1 MCNPNVDELSMMTY
15 LSQFPEASLKPGAP
29 LKSSGD
35 SSRVKVF
42 GPGVEG
48 GLDTNTPSAEFTV
61 DITHAGGAGKPAVSV
76 TSPEGAIECSCED
89 NKNGTFSCA
98 YIPTVPG
105 TYTVTVN
112 YMGKPAASSP
122 YKVNIVPGAD
132 AGACIAYGP
141 GVEGSDLRAGSPAEF
156 WVETAEAGEG
166 KLGITVRGP
175 KGPIQTE
182 DVIVQTESQDK
193 YHVQYM
199 PQHVGPHTVDVT
211 FSGLH
216 IPQSPFKVR
225 VAADKP
231 DASKCHAEGPG
242 LEPNDVEMKKQTWFN
257 VITKGAGQ
265 GELGVHIKG
274 PRGTVDC
281 SSTEPEKH
289 VHHFTYTPNHAG
301 EHVITIKYGG
311 EQIPGS
317 RFKVQVEPPTDPSK
331 VSAYGPGLAPQ
342 GVRVKEPAKFTVK
355 TKDAG
360 HGSVAVRISGPGGEL
375 PCTVDSS
382 PYTYNYTYLAEEPG
396 EYNVDI
402 LFDDKPIPHSP
413 YCVAITDASKV
424 KITGP
429 GLNGESLAVGSPL
442 VYQVNA
448 RGAGPGELKCTVQDA
463 GSLKGSAEATD
474 GDGPD
479 ITDNKDGT
487 FQIMYTPT
495 DAGLKKMNVTFGEA
509 PVPNTPIKLNLFDA
523 SRVHAY
529 GPGLEDGL
537 KSGELTHF
545 TVDMRQAGE
554 ADLQINIGGPTNV
567 PTQIKDQANGM
578 VRCEYTPTEAGDY
591 QVDIRYGG
599 LHVPNS
605 PYNVQVRPS
614 TDVSKV
620 KAYGPGLEA
629 GLTTDM
635 WAEFFVD
642 YKDAGDGEP
651 AVEVQGPGGG
661 EKLEEV
667 QAAPGLKKY
676 RYFIDPEEA
685 GEYTVRVDFADQV
698 VPGSPF
704 KVMANWKT
712 DASRVK
718 AFGPGLEGG
727 VAGDWTEFTIDM
739 SEAGEGAL
747 GLQIEGPCE
756 AQVDVKDNQNGT
768 ATVRYNPVEPG
779 PYNIS
784 ILFADC
790 PIPGSTFVPVFDS
803 PTDASKVK
811 AYGPGLKKDG
821 VKVGD
826 AGDFTIDAREAGAGA
841 VDVAIDGPYWRGR
854 SPTPVSP
861 GISPAPGP
869 TRSGSL
875 RRPKSAVAKPQISSN
890 NDNTYSVQ
898 YNPRKVGKYNVNV
911 FFADNS
917 IPDSPYEVN
926 VSDPSKVKIS
936 GAGVVDKAAAAA
948 EEPATLSFSE
958 PLEWAVDCTEAGP
971 GNLEAVLYGPSGFVQ
986 EIPVVKVSEDMYQLQ
1001 AVQPEEAGHYQ
1012 LDVKY
1017 SGSDVKQSPIKLS
1030 LSDASR
1036 VKVSG
1041 KGLAG
1046 GRVGD
1051 TLCINVDSS
1060 NAGEGSLSLS
1070 LSGPEEVQITCDDNK
1085 DGTATLSYTP
1095 MTAGEYKLDVK
1106 FSGEDVPG
1114 SEFCMPV
1121 IDPSKATASGS
1132 GVTGQGARVC
1142 APAQVLVDT
1151 HEAGLV
1157 EAEAHLTTPS
1167 GQKQSVTLA
1176 VSDEAGVFVGEYLP
1190 MEPGL
1195 YELEVKCADEAIPK
1209 SPFAVPI
1216 CDPTAVRLEGPGL
1229 YAALKD
1235 TDNVVEVFTEG
1246 AGPGDIDC
1254 QFTWPDGSVA
1264 DIQSEVVK
1272 VDDTHYQLHYTPH
1285 EAGMLQTQVNIY
1297 QLIMGVVNLHC
1308 YIYAFQLTYSGFP
1321 VGEEVT
1327 VPVVDLSQVKVEG
1340 LETDIQADRE
1350 AEFVVD
1356 ATTAGPGDLVVEVED
1371 ANGGNVATL
1380 IEALAPHKWNVK

>member
-29 LKSSGD
+29 IKSRGD
-35 SSRVKVF
+35 SSKVKVF

-61 DITHAGGAGKPAVSV
+61 DITRAGGSGKPVVSV
-76 TSPEGAIECSCED
+76 ESPEGAIECSCED
-89 NKNGTFSCA
+89 NQNGTFSCA
-98 YIPTVPG
+98 YIPTLPG
-105 TYTVTVN
+105 AYTITVN
-112 YMGKPAASSP
+112 YLGKAAASSP

-132 AGACIAYGP
+132 AGACRAYGP
-141 GVEGSDLRAGSPAEF
+141 GVEGSDLRAGSPTEF

-175 KGPIQTE
+175 KGPIQT
-182 DVIVQTESQDK
+182 DDIIVQTESQDK

-225 VAADKP
+225 VGADKP
-231 DASKCHAEGPG
+231 DASKCRAEGPG

-265 GELGVHIKG
+265 GELSVHIKG

-281 SSTEPEKH
+281 SSAEQEKH
-289 VHHFTYTPNHAG
+289 VQHFTYTPNHAG

-317 RFKVQVEPPTDPSK
+317 RFKVQVEPPTDLSK

-360 HGSVAVRISGPGGEL
+360 HGSVAVKISGPGGEL
-375 PCTVDSS
+375 PHTLDSS
-382 PYTYNYTYLAEEPG
+382 PYTYNYTYVAEEPG
-396 EYNVDI
+396 EYKVDI
-402 LFDDKPIPHSP
+402 LFDDKPIPQSP

-424 KITGP
+424 KISGP
-429 GLNGESLAVGSPL
+429 GMNGESLAVGSPL
-442 VYQVNA
+442 VYQVNT

-463 GSLKGSAEATD
+463 GSLKGSTEATD
-474 GDGPD
+474 GDGPN

-487 FQIMYTPT
+487 YQITYLPT

-509 PVPNTPIKLNLFDA
+509 PVPNTPIKLSLFDA
-523 SRVHAY
+523 SKVKAY

-554 ADLQINIGGPTNV
+554 ADLQINVRGPANI

-591 QVDIRYGG
+591 QVDIKYGG

-605 PYNVQVRPS
+605 PYNVEVRPS
-614 TDVSKV
+614 TDVNKV

-642 YKDAGDGEP
+642 YKDAGEGEP

-661 EKLEEV
+661 EELEEV
-667 QAAPGLKKY
+667 QAAPGIKKY

-685 GEYTVRVDFADQV
+685 GEYTVKVDFADQS

-718 AFGPGLEGG
+718 AFGAGLEGG
-727 VAGDWTEFTIDM
+727 IAGDWTEFTIDM
-739 SEAGEGAL
+739 SEAGDGAL

-784 ILFADC
+784 ILFADQ

-803 PTDASKVK
+803 PTDATKVK
-811 AYGPGLKKDG
+811 AYGPGLRKDG

-826 AGDFTIDAREAGAGA
+826 AGDFTIDTREAGAGA

-875 RRPKSAVAKPQISSN
+875 RRPKSAAAKPQISSN

-898 YNPRKVGKYNVNV
+898 YNPRKVGKYNINV
-911 FFADNS
+911 FFADS
-917 IPDSPYEVN
+917 VIPDSPYEVN

-936 GAGVVDKAAAAA
+936 GAGVMDMASAA

-971 GNLEAVLYGPSGFVQ
+971 GSLEAVLYGPSEFVQ
-986 EIPVVKVSEDMYQLQ
+986 EIPVVKVAEDVYQLK
-1001 AVQPEEAGHYQ
+1001 AVQPKEAGHYQ

-1017 SGSDVKQSPIKLS
+1017 SGSEIKQSPVKLS

-1041 KGLAG
+1041 DGLAG

-1051 TLCINVDSS
+1051 TLIINVDSS
-1060 NAGEGSLSLS
+1060 SAGEGSLSLS
-1070 LSGPEEVQITCDDNK
+1070 LSGPEEVQIACDDNG
-1085 DGTATLSYTP
+1085 DGTATLSFTP

-1106 FSGEDVPG
+1106 FSGVGVPG
-1114 SEFCMPV
+1114 SEFSMPV
-1121 IDPSKATASGS
+1121 IDPSQATASGS
-1132 GVTGQGARVC
+1132 GVTGQGARVGL
-1142 APAQVLVDT
+1142 PAQVVVDT
-1151 HEAGLV
+1151 REAGPV
-1157 EAEAHLTTPS
+1157 EAEAQLTTPS

-1216 CDPTAVRLEGPGL
+1216 CDPAAVKLEGPGL
-1229 YAALKD
+1229 HAAVKD
-1235 TDNVVEVFTEG
+1235 SDNVVEVFTDG
-1246 AGPGDIDC
+1246 AGPGEVDC
-1254 QFTWPDGSVA
+1254 QFTHPDGSIA
-1264 DIQSEVVK
+1264 NTQSEVVK
-1272 VDDTHYQLHYTPH
+1272 VNDTHYQLHYTPL
-1285 EAGMLQTQVNIY
+1285 EIGMLQPQVN
-1297 QLIMGVVNLHC
+1297 N
-1308 YIYAFQLTYSGFP
+1308 YILDCGC
-1321 VGEEVT
+1321 G
-1327 VPVVDLSQVKVEG
+1327 
-1340 LETDIQADRE
+1340 
-1350 AEFVVD
+1350 
-1356 ATTAGPGDLVVEVED
+1356 
-1371 ANGGNVATL
+1371 
-1380 IEALAPHKWNVK
+1380 